1 MTEDKKTIEGE
12 FVKIGDEWK
21 KIIYC
26 PSCRK
31 QIPIEN
37 IGEFIV
43 SYKDKSHESY
53 LKGREDEREKILEI
67 VKKQKSIMES
77 YKMYICTKCSTISR
91 EPAEICPECGNKPYD
106 SKLFV
111 WHYAVDGTM
120 VFSLLTNL
128 ENQIKRLDEE

>member
-1 MTEDKKTIEGE
+1 MEELE
-12 FVKIGDEWK
+12 KIFEKWSDESADYFEK
-21 KIIYC
+21 LLK
-26 PSCRK
+26 
-31 QIPIEN
+31 
-37 IGEFIV
+37 
-43 SYKDKSHESY
+43 ESY